1 MKSLFAVNADQVTYY
16 SVGVGTQYGER
27 LKGGMFGWGLDKE
40 VLQAYEWL
48 SETYE
53 PDDRIYIFGFSRGA
67 FTARSLAGLISK
79 CGLLKAGSRYP

>member
-1 MKSLFAVNADQVTYY
+1 
-16 SVGVGTQYGER
+16 
-27 LKGGMFGWGLDKE
+27 MFGWGLDKE
-40 VLQAYEWL
+40 GLQAYEWL

>member
-53 PDDRIYIFGFSRGA
+53 PDDRI
-67 FTARSLAGLISK
+67 
-79 CGLLKAGSRYP
+79 